1 MKNGAQLG
9 LTGKERRV
17 HTRYRADEQYLQE
30 MIEEYFEPDAHELEL
45 NRPIPVHYGRAL
57 RSNDSGAFVLL
68 TEATTDGDRLST
80 PLEPPGR
87 VAQQAAATTDPPGA
101 QATCAEA
108 EPAVTV
114 ARHFA
119 ALPARPARSAAPV
132 VTPALEQRGRDAD
145 WSVRGWL
152 CGLAIGGAI
161 AAALLLIVQLALG

>member
-17 HTRYRADEQYLQE
+17 HTRHRAEAQYVQQ

-57 RSNDSGAFVLL
+57 RSNDSGAFVLHD
-68 TEATTDGDRLST
+68 EATTDGDRLAA

-87 VAQQAAATTDPPGA
+87 ALPRVAVAAARP
-101 QATCAEA
+101 
-108 EPAVTV
+108 EPANRAAAESKVST

-119 ALPARPARSAAPV
+119 ALPARPQRSTAPV
-132 VTPALEQRGRDAD
+132 VTPALEQRGAERE
-145 WSVRGWL
+145 WTLRGWL
-152 CGLAIGGAI
+152 CGIAIGGAI
-161 AAALLLIVQLALG
+161 AAALLLIVQMATG